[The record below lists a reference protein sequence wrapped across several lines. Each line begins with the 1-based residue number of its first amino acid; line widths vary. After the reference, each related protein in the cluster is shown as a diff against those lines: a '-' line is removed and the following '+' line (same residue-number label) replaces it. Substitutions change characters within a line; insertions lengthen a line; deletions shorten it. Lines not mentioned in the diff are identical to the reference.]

1 MIEEEQWYK
10 KAQWYE
16 EAQWYKTAQEQ
27 LDREN
32 VEENNDEK
40 EGRESQTPLQRKVE
54 EVTALAKEEAELDKK
69 IEQAKELEKE
79 YKARLSEEQEKD
91 DIQQGNEQEGRKKV
105 NKNNLPVKKK
115 DNIVSRI
122 VIFLKKIFN
131 SEGKERENRK
141 ISTLPMEERT
151 STENANNSF
160 TERVKF
166 FSTDFTV
173 ELQKDYE
180 AGIIKEENLTEEQY
194 NNLMELYNKQIDNYK
209 TSINM
214 KKAELENYKNRITQ
228 LRKKLA

>member
-1 MIEEEQWYK
+1 
-10 KAQWYE
+10 
-16 EAQWYKTAQEQ
+16 
-27 LDREN
+27 
-32 VEENNDEK
+32 
-40 EGRESQTPLQRKVE
+40 
-54 EVTALAKEEAELDKK
+54 
-69 IEQAKELEKE
+69 
-79 YKARLSEEQEKD
+79 
-91 DIQQGNEQEGRKKV
+91 
-105 NKNNLPVKKK
+105 
-115 DNIVSRI
+115 
-122 VIFLKKIFN
+122 
-131 SEGKERENRK
+131 
-141 ISTLPMEERT
+141 MEERA

-180 AGIIKEENLTEEQY
+180 AGIIKEKNLTEEQY

>member
-1 MIEEEQWYK
+1 M
-10 KAQWYE
+10 
-16 EAQWYKTAQEQ
+16 
-27 LDREN
+27 
-32 VEENNDEK
+32 
-40 EGRESQTPLQRKVE
+40 
-54 EVTALAKEEAELDKK
+54 
-69 IEQAKELEKE
+69 
-79 YKARLSEEQEKD
+79 
-91 DIQQGNEQEGRKKV
+91 

>member
-1 MIEEEQWYK
+1 M
-10 KAQWYE
+10 
-16 EAQWYKTAQEQ
+16 
-27 LDREN
+27 
-32 VEENNDEK
+32 
-40 EGRESQTPLQRKVE
+40 
-54 EVTALAKEEAELDKK
+54 
-69 IEQAKELEKE
+69 
-79 YKARLSEEQEKD
+79 
-91 DIQQGNEQEGRKKV
+91 

-214 KKAELENYKNRITQ
+214 KKTELENYKNRITQ

>member
-1 MIEEEQWYK
+1 M
-10 KAQWYE
+10 
-16 EAQWYKTAQEQ
+16 
-27 LDREN
+27 
-32 VEENNDEK
+32 
-40 EGRESQTPLQRKVE
+40 
-54 EVTALAKEEAELDKK
+54 
-69 IEQAKELEKE
+69 
-79 YKARLSEEQEKD
+79 
-91 DIQQGNEQEGRKKV
+91 

-122 VIFLKKIFN
+122 VIFFKKIFN

-160 TERVKF
+160 TERVKV

>member
-1 MIEEEQWYK
+1 M
-10 KAQWYE
+10 
-16 EAQWYKTAQEQ
+16 
-27 LDREN
+27 
-32 VEENNDEK
+32 
-40 EGRESQTPLQRKVE
+40 
-54 EVTALAKEEAELDKK
+54 
-69 IEQAKELEKE
+69 
-79 YKARLSEEQEKD
+79 
-91 DIQQGNEQEGRKKV
+91 
-105 NKNNLPVKKK
+105 KKK
-115 DNIVSRI
+115 NNIVSRI
-122 VIFLKKIFN
+122 VNFLKKIFN

-141 ISTLPMEERT
+141 ISTLPMEEGA

-160 TERVKF
+160 TERVKL

-214 KKAELENYKNRITQ
+214 KKVELENCKNRITQ

>member
-1 MIEEEQWYK
+1 M
-10 KAQWYE
+10 
-16 EAQWYKTAQEQ
+16 
-27 LDREN
+27 
-32 VEENNDEK
+32 
-40 EGRESQTPLQRKVE
+40 
-54 EVTALAKEEAELDKK
+54 
-69 IEQAKELEKE
+69 
-79 YKARLSEEQEKD
+79 
-91 DIQQGNEQEGRKKV
+91 
-105 NKNNLPVKKK
+105 KKK

-122 VIFLKKIFN
+122 VIFFKKIFN

>member
-1 MIEEEQWYK
+1 M
-10 KAQWYE
+10 
-16 EAQWYKTAQEQ
+16 
-27 LDREN
+27 
-32 VEENNDEK
+32 
-40 EGRESQTPLQRKVE
+40 
-54 EVTALAKEEAELDKK
+54 
-69 IEQAKELEKE
+69 
-79 YKARLSEEQEKD
+79 
-91 DIQQGNEQEGRKKV
+91 

-122 VIFLKKIFN
+122 VIFFKKIFN

>member
-1 MIEEEQWYK
+1 M
-10 KAQWYE
+10 
-16 EAQWYKTAQEQ
+16 
-27 LDREN
+27 
-32 VEENNDEK
+32 
-40 EGRESQTPLQRKVE
+40 
-54 EVTALAKEEAELDKK
+54 
-69 IEQAKELEKE
+69 
-79 YKARLSEEQEKD
+79 
-91 DIQQGNEQEGRKKV
+91 
-105 NKNNLPVKKK
+105 KKK